1 LNLLAFGFSLPEK
14 EKQYPQKRKTKNIA
28 VGQASRMHGWKGVQ
42 VPPVLHNKKHIK
54 TCMKKIENSMDRG
67 CNDIYSCKVWI

>member
-1 LNLLAFGFSLPEK
+1 LVFLF
-14 EKQYPQKRKTKNIA
+14 QKRKNITRKKEKLKILPLA
-28 VGQASRMHGWKGVQ
+28 RHHACMGGREFRC
-42 VPPVLHNKKHIK
+42 PPVLHNKKHIK

>member
-1 LNLLAFGFSLPEK
+1 LVFLF
-14 EKQYPQKRKTKNIA
+14 QKRKNNTRKKIKTKNIA

-42 VPPVLHNKKHIK
+42 VLPVLHNKKHIK